1 MARTGSGVERVLM
14 RLLPL
19 LPPRAVRMEED
30 GEVVSVVRVV
40 VVVVVMMRAGRE
52 REGDEN
58 ETEQSS
64 RRRRSGECEG
74 GQ

>member
-14 RLLPL
+14 RLLLL
-19 LPPRAVRMEED
+19 LPLRAVRMEED
-30 GEVVSVVRVV
+30 GEVVSVVRV

-58 ETEQSS
+58 ETEQNS

>member
-14 RLLPL
+14 RLLLL
-19 LPPRAVRMEED
+19 LPPRAVRMEGD

-40 VVVVVMMRAGRE
+40 VVVMMRAGWE

-58 ETEQSS
+58 ETEQNS

>member
-14 RLLPL
+14 RLLLL

-40 VVVVVMMRAGRE
+40 VVMRAGRE

-58 ETEQSS
+58 ETEQNS

>member
-14 RLLPL
+14 RLLL

-40 VVVVVMMRAGRE
+40 VVMMRAGRE

-58 ETEQSS
+58 ETEQNS

>member
-14 RLLPL
+14 RLLL

-30 GEVVSVVRVV
+30 GEVVSGVRV

-58 ETEQSS
+58 ETEQDS

>member
-14 RLLPL
+14 RLLLL
-19 LPPRAVRMEED
+19 LPLRAVRMEED
-30 GEVVSVVRVV
+30 GEVVSVVR
-40 VVVVVMMRAGRE
+40 VVVVMMRAGRE

-58 ETEQSS
+58 ETEQNS

>member
-14 RLLPL
+14 RLLLL

-40 VVVVVMMRAGRE
+40 VVMRAGRE

-58 ETEQSS
+58 ETEQDS

>member
-14 RLLPL
+14 RLLL

-40 VVVVVMMRAGRE
+40 VVVAMMRAGRE

-58 ETEQSS
+58 ETEQNS

>member
-14 RLLPL
+14 RLLL
-19 LPPRAVRMEED
+19 LPPRAVQMEED
-30 GEVVSVVRVV
+30 GEVVSVVR
-40 VVVVVMMRAGRE
+40 VVVVMMRAGRE

-58 ETEQSS
+58 ETEQNS